1 MRFLLRLLQRQ
12 AVVLKTVKI
21 ARGWDCSIFGLDG
34 ADGKDEN
41 GSFKWNLRLVGAV
54 ESETSTP
61 STLLALLS
69 YIPLNS
75 TNQTK
80 SRRGIRGQSWTR
92 LFFPLLSFF
101 LCKISFLFLSPSIVN
116 LVACPKCLVVML
128 LDISDPR
135 IFQNILNR
143 MR

>member
-21 ARGWDCSIFGLDG
+21 TRGWDCSIFGLDG

-41 GSFKWNLRLVGAV
+41 ASFKWNLRLVGAV

-92 LFFPLLSFF
+92 LFFPLLS
-101 LCKISFLFLSPSIVN
+101 LFLSPSIVN